1 MTAPNEQD
9 RRIAA
14 WFEDVHGRL
23 PERTIEAALAHARTH
38 PRRRD
43 PFAALRRDPMGSG
56 GFGPG
61 RLIQPLP
68 LVAALGLLLAAVV
81 GGAAVGGWFDR
92 DPAVVPPA
100 VPPVASPVPSAA
112 PSGSPT
118 APTTIRVDLIEH
130 VGADAFVEITD
141 ASSTL
146 IEAISGD
153 PGDGVDVGPEAV
165 RVENDPDDPTIVVL
179 TWGGM
184 ACDTGHELTIEPD
197 GRTMVLARAACQ
209 GDTLGG
215 LGHVL
220 RLTFDAPV
228 AAAEFDVTVVT
239 TP

>member
-23 PERTIEAALAHARTH
+23 PERTIEAALAHARSH

-56 GFGPG
+56 GFGFG

-68 LVAALGLLLAAVV
+68 LVAALGLLLAAVF

-92 DPAVVPPA
+92 DAAVVPPVA
-100 VPPVASPVPSAA
+100 PPVVSPVPSAA
-112 PSGSPT
+112 PSQSPK

-130 VGADAFVEITD
+130 VGADAFIEITD
-141 ASSTL
+141 ASSTMIGAL
-146 IEAISGD
+146 SGD
-153 PGDGVDVGPEAV
+153 PGDGVDVGSDSV
-165 RVENDPDDPTIVVL
+165 RVESDPDDPTIVVL

-184 ACDTGHELTIEPD
+184 TCDTGHELTIEPD
-197 GRTMVLARAACQ
+197 GRTMVLTRAACQ

-215 LGHVL
+215 VGHVL

-228 AAAEFDVTVVT
+228 PATEFDVTLVT